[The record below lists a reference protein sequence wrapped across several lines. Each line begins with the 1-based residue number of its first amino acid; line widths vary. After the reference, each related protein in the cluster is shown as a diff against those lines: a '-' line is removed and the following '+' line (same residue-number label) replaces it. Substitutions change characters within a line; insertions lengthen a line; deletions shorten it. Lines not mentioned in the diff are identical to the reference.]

1 VNNDKSSGDELE
13 AVLIRCS
20 CGTML
25 FPHLCR
31 HRLTEHATAYFC
43 GHMHTPDM
51 YRRWGGSDYLELEVA
66 VRLRAPF
73 L

>member
-1 VNNDKSSGDELE
+1 
-13 AVLIRCS
+13 
-20 CGTML
+20 ML